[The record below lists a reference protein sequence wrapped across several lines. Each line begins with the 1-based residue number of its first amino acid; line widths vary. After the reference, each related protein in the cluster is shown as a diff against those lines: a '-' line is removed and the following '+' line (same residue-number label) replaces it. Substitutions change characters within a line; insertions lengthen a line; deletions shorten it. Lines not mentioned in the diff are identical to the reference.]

1 MKQLVFLSLMSFAIL
16 ISSCKKDDPA
26 PSGPVLQPKKGIY
39 VLSEGSFGGNNTR
52 LGYYT
57 VSGNSLTPDFFAQ
70 QNPGAAGLGDIGN
83 DMVIYG
89 GKLYIVMNVTSQVT
103 VLNAATGALLRRIDF
118 RNGTADKLPRYATA
132 ARGKIFVTAYD
143 NTVSVIDTSSLSIVQ
158 SIATGANPDGIAA
171 YGDYL
176 YVANSGSFNFPDVDS
191 TVSVINLNT
200 MTEVKKITVGLNPNK
215 VEVAANGDVYVSC
228 YGNFSSVPASVA
240 VINSADNTLKTK
252 LGASFAYSHVRING
266 DIAYFYNNYGSGG
279 AVAKLYNT
287 RTATVVRNE
296 FVTDGTRIE
305 TPYGINIDEESGE
318 VFVCDAKDFVTAGA
332 VYCFNADGTLKYS
345 FSTAPGINPNKVVF
359 NR

>member
-1 MKQLVFLSLMSFAIL
+1 MKQFAFLSMMSIVIL
-16 ISSCKKDDPA
+16 FSSCKKDDPA
-26 PSGPVLQPKKGIY
+26 PAGPVLQPKKGIY

-57 VSGNSLTPDFFAQ
+57 LSGNSFSPDFFLQ

-83 DMVIYG
+83 DMVLYG

-103 VLNAATGALLRRIDF
+103 VLNAATGALIRRIDF

-132 ARGKIFVTAYD
+132 ARGKVFVTSYD
-143 NTVSVIDTSSLSIVQ
+143 NTVSVVDTSSLAIVQ

-215 VEVAANGDVYVSC
+215 VEVAANGDVYVTC

-240 VINSADNTLKTK
+240 VINSSDNTLKAQ
-252 LGASFAYSHVRING
+252 LGAGFSYSHVRMNG
-266 DIAYFYNNYGSGG
+266 DLAYFYNNYGGSG
-279 AVAKLYNT
+279 VAKVYNT
-287 RTATVVRNE
+287 RTGTVVRNE
-296 FVTDGTRIE
+296 FVTDGTSID

-318 VFVCDAKDFVTAGA
+318 VFVCDAKDFVTAGT
-332 VYCFNADGTLKYS
+332 VYCFNADGTLQYS